1 MTKVI
6 AALDNSLAAR
16 PVVAA
21 GTALA
26 QLLGS
31 EVEALHVGEN
41 GNSVA
46 ANAAAAAGLE
56 LRTCGGPTVARLVEA
71 GSTDDVVAMVVGSRG
86 MPGRTRPV
94 GATALE

>member
-21 GTALA
+21 ATALA
-26 QLLGS
+26 QLLGR

-41 GNSVA
+41 GNGVA
-46 ANAAAAAGLE
+46 ANAADSGRPGAPHVRRPNCRAPRRG
-56 LRTCGGPTVARLVEA
+56 RL
-71 GSTDDVVAMVVGSRG
+71 
-86 MPGRTRPV
+86 GR
-94 GATALE
+94 